1 MLIEGCQLCK
11 PAICI
16 FASLIGVSFISLRSL
31 RSKYSQTSTPTEF
44 KKSTLMFFNGK
55 RVVLEKKYCKFAL
68 VAYQIVVDRN
78 AYALVSVQV

>member
-31 RSKYSQTSTPTEF
+31 RQNARKNRPRPNSKKYVDVFQRQ
-44 KKSTLMFFNGK
+44 KSGS
-55 RVVLEKKYCKFAL
+55 RKKYCKFAL

-78 AYALVSVQV
+78 AYALVSAQV

>member
-31 RSKYSQTSTPTEF
+31 RQNTRKHRPRPNSKKYVDVFQRQ
-44 KKSTLMFFNGK
+44 KSGF
-55 RVVLEKKYCKFAL
+55 RKKYCKFAL